1 MRRLDFLAAGAAAVA
16 ATACRRTPR
25 PVLENES
32 AAVESVVPLG
42 DARYAGQLNRG
53 FYQIEQNA
61 WRWTAGRFSVTLKTP
76 PGAAQKGAFLVVE
89 FSVPPLIVEKYGN
102 VTLNLSVNGIS
113 LAPATYT
120 SAGQQR
126 LRRPVPA
133 EAFVADV
140 VACDFVLDKILPPS
154 PADKRELGIIVSSI
168 GLESL
173 Q

>member
-1 MRRLDFLAAGAAAVA
+1 MRRLVIPTLLLTLAGCQ
-16 ATACRRTPR
+16 TRPPR
-25 PVLENES
+25 PILENEN
-32 AAVESVVPLG
+32 AGVASVIPLG
-42 DARYAGQLNRG
+42 DSRFAGQLNRG

-76 PGAAQKGAFLVVE
+76 PGAAQKGAFLVVK
-89 FSVPPLIVEKYGN
+89 FSVPPTILEKHGN
-102 VTLNLSVNGIS
+102 VTLNMSVNGIRIE
-113 LAPATYT
+113 PATYT
-120 SAGQQR
+120 AAGQQQ

-133 EAFVADV
+133 EAFIADV
-140 VACDFVLDKILPPS
+140 VACDFILDKILPPS